1 MPSPQQFVSVLLGHS
16 DALGVVLAQAADA
29 DRQPLSPLQQV
40 LNSPFLLLGSL
51 MALFYFIVLVPERRR
66 KAAEAA
72 RLASVKKNDR
82 IVTIGGI
89 HGVVS
94 AVGEGDTLTIRLDE
108 NGTHKMKIDRK
119 AVARIVAD
127 KPSDG

>member
-1 MPSPQQFVSVLLGHS
+1 MPSSPGPFGPWLGRG
-16 DALGVVLAQAADA
+16 DAPLGLLAQAEVDA
-29 DRQPLSPLQQV
+29 PAASPLQQI
-40 LNSPFLLLGSL
+40 LQSPFTLMGGLLG
-51 MALFYFIVLVPERRR
+51 LFYFIVIVPEKRR

-94 AVGEGDTLTIRLDE
+94 AVNENNTLTLRLDE
-108 NGTHKMKIDRK
+108 NGTHKMKIDRS
-119 AVARIVAD
+119 AVARILTE
-127 KPSDG
+127 KGSEE

>member
-1 MPSPQQFVSVLLGHS
+1 MPSSPGPFGPWLGRG
-16 DALGVVLAQAADA
+16 DAPLGLLAQAEVDA
-29 DRQPLSPLQQV
+29 PAASPLQQI
-40 LNSPFLLLGSL
+40 LQSPFTLMGGLLG
-51 MALFYFIVLVPERRR
+51 LFYFIVIIPEKRR

-94 AVGEGDTLTIRLDE
+94 AVNENNTLTLRLDE
-108 NGTHKMKIDRK
+108 NGTHKMKIDRS
-119 AVARIVAD
+119 AVARILAE
-127 KPSDG
+127 KGSEE